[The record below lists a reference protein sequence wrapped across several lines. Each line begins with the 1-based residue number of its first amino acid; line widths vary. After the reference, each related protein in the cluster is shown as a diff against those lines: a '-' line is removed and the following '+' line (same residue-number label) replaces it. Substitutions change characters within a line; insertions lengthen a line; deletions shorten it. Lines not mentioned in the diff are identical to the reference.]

1 MPSSPSIAPPRTPV
15 TNRTEQ
21 SSDGRTIDLT
31 RRLPSGR
38 AVLGGALIVLAALG
52 LFIAADPG
60 TGAPTTHYLVARRS
74 IVTGHVLTS
83 SDVVLVAMTLP
94 DRVAAESVPSLT
106 TAVGAITLAP
116 VAAGQLIV
124 KSQIATGARA
134 TRRPLLSFSI
144 DADRAA
150 GGDLRPGDRIDVL
163 VTWDHT
169 TDGDTELVG
178 HDLHVIAIARPDGDA
193 LGQVR
198 KLTISVN
205 VTGGPSLIKLT
216 RAIRSGQ
223 LTIVRTTGS
232 TTPQ

>member
-1 MPSSPSIAPPRTPV
+1 MPPTPRIAPPRPPATPL
-15 TNRTEQ
+15 TEQ
-21 SSDGRTIDLT
+21 TADGRTIDHT

-38 AVLGGALIVLAALG
+38 AVLGGTLVVLAALG
-52 LFIAADPG
+52 LFVAADPG
-60 TGAPTTHYLVARRS
+60 TTTPTTHFVVARRS
-74 IVTGHVLTS
+74 IEAGHVLTAG
-83 SDVVLVAMTLP
+83 DVTLVAMALP
-94 DRVAAESVPSLT
+94 DQVAAESVPSDAAT
-106 TAVGAITLAP
+106 VGAITLAP
-116 VAAGQLIV
+116 LAAGQLV
-124 KSQIATGARA
+124 ARSQIATGARA

-169 TDGDTELVG
+169 TDSDTDLVG
-178 HDLHVIAIARPDGDA
+178 RNLDVIAVDHPDGDA
-193 LGQVR
+193 LGQGR

-205 VTGGPSLIKLT
+205 VTAGRSLIELT

-232 TTPQ
+232 TTSR